1 MSYNLLSHSAAA
13 AGYNLNMSLIKCPH
27 CGKMVSSY
35 ANKCFYCGNNIHSS
49 SINKSIKDIK
59 PHDSENSNETNTH
72 YSENKSSHVSKTR
85 QKCIN
90 NSWVNFWKRKVLI
103 NKIILLG
110 IFLVCLIV
118 SIISF
123 NSLSNCDVDNDETL
137 FIALFVIFSLLSLVF
152 FALLLGSLLGCLTRT
167 KTINYDCHTIL
178 VYVGIFKKYL
188 VIDNNVFDCGFSSDS
203 LHGTLPNKK
212 EVVVS
217 FTPFSGA
224 ITINIY

>member
-1 MSYNLLSHSAAA
+1 M
-13 AGYNLNMSLIKCPH
+13 
-27 CGKMVSSY
+27 
-35 ANKCFYCGNNIHSS
+35 FYCGQNIHTS

-59 PHDSENSNETNTH
+59 PHDSENTNETKTH

-90 NSWVNFWKRKVLI
+90 NSWIEFWKRKVRK
-103 NKIILLG
+103 NKIILFG
-110 IFLVCLIV
+110 IFLLCLIIF
-118 SIISF
+118 IISF
-123 NSLSNCDVDNDETL
+123 NSYVNCDLEDDYTL
-137 FIALFVIFSLLSLVF
+137 FLILDFIFGFLSLVF
-152 FALLLGSLLGCLTRT
+152 FVLLLGSLLGWLTRT
-167 KTINYDCHTIL
+167 KTINYDGHTIL
-178 VYVGIFKKYL
+178 VYVGMFKNYL
-188 VIDNNVFDCGFSSDS
+188 VIDNNVFDSGFSSDS